1 MNNALPNVHFT
12 DKYLIAP
19 TNQLTV
25 TLIGAGGTGS
35 QMLTALAQINLSLQA
50 LGHPGLWVKLIDDD
64 LVTKANCG
72 RQLFAETEIGLH
84 KSVAL
89 IHRIN
94 RFFGTD
100 WMAVTKQVTTR
111 TSPEEI
117 RANIVITCVDRVKTR
132 FDVAKLLK
140 PQKQAYYNRDANRY
154 WMDFGNAKDT
164 GQVILSTIGS
174 IKQPP
179 STKFN
184 PCPLLPLITDE
195 YKQSLLMT
203 KEHTQP
209 SCSMAEALSKQDLFI
224 NTAIAALGSSLLW
237 SLLSEGM
244 IVHRGFFLNLR
255 SLKSEPIK
263 I

>member
-1 MNNALPNVHFT
+1 MNTKITNVHFT
-12 DKYLIAP
+12 DKYLLAP

-35 QMLTALAQINLSLQA
+35 QMLTSLARINISLQA

-100 WMAVTKQVTTR
+100 WIGVTKHITAR
-111 TSPEEI
+111 SSSEEI
-117 RANIVITCVDRVKTR
+117 RSNIVITCVDSVKAR
-132 FDVAKLLK
+132 FDVSKLLK
-140 PQKQAYYNRDANRY
+140 SNKQSFHNRDAHRY
-154 WMDFGNAKDT
+154 WMDFGNDKDT
-164 GQVILSTIGS
+164 GQVLLATTGT
-174 IKQPP
+174 IKQPE
-179 STKFN
+179 SKKYN
-184 PCPLLPLITDE
+184 PCSHLPSITEE
-195 YKQSLLMT
+195 YKESLLAT
-203 KEHTQP
+203 NENTQP
-209 SCSMAEALSKQDLFI
+209 SCSMVEALSKQDLFI
-224 NTAIAALGSSLLW
+224 NTAICALGSSLLW

-244 IVHRGFFLNLR
+244 IFNRGFFLNLR
-255 SLKSEPIK
+255 SLKSESIK